1 MIQVPRRIGLIV
13 NPIAGIGGRV
23 GLKGSDGSAI
33 QKRAAELGAVPESQ
47 DRAVQAVEQLRP
59 VPRDLEI
66 ITYPAEMGEDA
77 ARRCGFQPT
86 VIGSIRPQRTTP
98 QDTINAAT
106 DMVRLEVDLLL
117 FAGGDGTAR
126 DIYRAVGNR
135 SRHSPGQEIPVLG
148 IPAGVKIHSAVFAA
162 NPTSAGE
169 LARLYLQGQ
178 VSSLKEAEVMD
189 IDETAYRQGIV
200 SAKLHGYLRI
210 PFRRRLIQSAKT
222 PSGPGEE
229 EAMRAIACDV
239 IDDME
244 DRCLYIIGPGT
255 TTRAITAGLGLSKTL
270 VGVDVITARSPG
282 RGELTA
288 ADVSESQLLQLIE
301 PPNAKIIVT
310 PIGGQGHIFGR
321 GNQQL
326 SPRVIDKVGLHNIII
341 VSTPEKL
348 HSLHGRPLWV
358 DTGDRTV
365 DRILAG
371 HIQVVTG
378 YNERVVYRVVC

>member
-1 MIQVPRRIGLIV
+1 
-13 NPIAGIGGRV
+13 
-23 GLKGSDGSAI
+23 
-33 QKRAAELGAVPESQ
+33 
-47 DRAVQAVEQLRP
+47 
-59 VPRDLEI
+59 
-66 ITYPAEMGEDA
+66 
-77 ARRCGFQPT
+77 
-86 VIGSIRPQRTTP
+86 
-98 QDTINAAT
+98 
-106 DMVRLEVDLLL
+106 LL

-239 IDDME
+239 TDDME
-244 DRCLYIIGPGT
+244 DRCLYIIGPGA

-288 ADVSESQLLQLIE
+288 ADVSEPQLLQLIE

-326 SPRVIDKVGLHNIII
+326 SPRVIDKVGAHNIII

-348 HSLHGRPLWV
+348 HSLYGRPLWV
-358 DTGDRTV
+358 DTGDRTI